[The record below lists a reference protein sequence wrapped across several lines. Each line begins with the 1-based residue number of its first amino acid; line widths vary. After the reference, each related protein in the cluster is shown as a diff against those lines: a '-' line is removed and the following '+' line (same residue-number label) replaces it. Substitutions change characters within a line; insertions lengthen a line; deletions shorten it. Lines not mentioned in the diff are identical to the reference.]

1 MRSVN
6 VAFRV
11 VVIAAVFTVSAVGQ
25 QPTATVLPDP
35 SPSIDLPVEPVHPAT
50 PMTLSDA
57 AQRND
62 FPAFAMIYAD
72 SEPREAASFAE
83 FDGFWKWSLTDPVGG
98 FYGADMHA
106 RLAARYPDYEPFIA
120 DHRIVD
126 ARGNSFYPSSETRAF
141 LLKKA
146 VSGAAAKVASV
157 RQPEAV
163 PRRVSVEKPAP
174 ALVPQRATVSVQE
187 PVSSPAQQ
195 RASAAVA
202 TPTQT
207 ARSAGEDTG
216 APLRTAP
223 APLKTS
229 VAPADDAR
237 FARGFA
243 LFIAGLIGLGMLT
256 VMLRTPAEERPKEM
270 GEQVDSMEAM
280 RIIKLERTPPAKESG
295 SHSSAA

>member
-25 QPTATVLPDP
+25 QPTATVLLDP
-35 SPSIDLPVEPVHPAT
+35 SPSIDLPVEPVHLAT

-62 FPAFAMIYAD
+62 FPAFAVIYAD
-72 SEPREAASFAE
+72 SKPREAASFAE
-83 FDGFWKWSLTDPVGG
+83 LHDFWKWSLTDPLGG
-98 FYGADMHA
+98 FYGVDMHA
-106 RLAARYPDYEPFIA
+106 RLAARYPGYEAFIA
-120 DHRIVD
+120 DYRIVD

-146 VSGAAAKVASV
+146 VGGAAAKVASV
-157 RQPEAV
+157 RQPKAV
-163 PRRVSVEKPAP
+163 PGRVSVEKPAP
-174 ALVPQRATVSVQE
+174 ALVPQRATVSVEE

-207 ARSAGEDTG
+207 TRSAT
-216 APLRTAP
+216 PRL
-223 APLKTS
+223 S
-229 VAPADDAR
+229 QVADAR

-243 LFIAGLIGLGMLT
+243 LLIAGLIGLGMLT
-256 VMLRTPAEERPKEM
+256 LMLRTPAEEQPKEM
-270 GEQVDSMEAM
+270 DEEVDSMEPM
-280 RIIKLERTPPAKESG
+280 RIIKLERTPPGKDSG

>member
-25 QPTATVLPDP
+25 QPTATVLLDP
-35 SPSIDLPVEPVHPAT
+35 SPSIDLPVEPVHLAT

-72 SEPREAASFAE
+72 SKPREAASFAE
-83 FDGFWKWSLTDPVGG
+83 LDNFWKWSLTAPLGG

-106 RLAARYPDYEPFIA
+106 RLAARYPDYEALIA
-120 DHRIVD
+120 DYRIVD
-126 ARGNSFYPSSETRAF
+126 SNGNSFYPSSETRAF

-146 VSGAAAKVASV
+146 VGGAAAKVASV
-157 RQPEAV
+157 RQPKAV

-174 ALVPQRATVSVQE
+174 ALVPQRATVSVEE
-187 PVSSPAQQ
+187 PVSPPAQQ

-207 ARSAGEDTG
+207 TRSAGEDTG
-216 APLRTAP
+216 APLRTATP
-223 APLKTS
+223 RLS
-229 VAPADDAR
+229 QVADAR

-256 VMLRTPAEERPKEM
+256 LMLRTPAEEQPKEM
-270 GEQVDSMEAM
+270 DQDLDSMEPM
-280 RIIKLERTPPAKESG
+280 RIIKLERTPPGKESG

>member
-25 QPTATVLPDP
+25 QPTATVLLDP
-35 SPSIDLPVEPVHPAT
+35 SPSIDLPVEPVHLAT

-62 FPAFAMIYAD
+62 FPAFAVIYAD
-72 SEPREAASFAE
+72 SKPREAASFAE
-83 FDGFWKWSLTDPVGG
+83 LDDFWKWSLTDPLGG

-106 RLAARYPDYEPFIA
+106 RLAARYPDYEAFIA
-120 DHRIVD
+120 DYRIVD
-126 ARGNSFYPSSETRAF
+126 SNGNSFYPSSETRAF

-146 VSGAAAKVASV
+146 VGGAAAKVASV
-157 RQPEAV
+157 RQPKAV
-163 PRRVSVEKPAP
+163 PRLVSVEKPAP
-174 ALVPQRATVSVQE
+174 ALVPQRATVSVEE
-187 PVSSPAQQ
+187 PVSPPAQQ

-207 ARSAGEDTG
+207 TRSAT
-216 APLRTAP
+216 PRL
-223 APLKTS
+223 S
-229 VAPADDAR
+229 QVADVR

-256 VMLRTPAEERPKEM
+256 LMLRTPAEEQPKEM
-270 GEQVDSMEAM
+270 DQEVDSMEPM
-280 RIIKLERTPPAKESG
+280 RIIKLERTPPGKESG
-295 SHSSAA
+295 PHSSAA